1 MDWYIIFL
9 NLSFLWSYQNGV
21 RLKNYRGMGSL
32 EAMAKGS
39 DARYLGDKSRLKI
52 AQGVSGSV
60 AAKGSV
66 LRLVPYTMQAVK
78 QGLQDLGVAS
88 IHAAHDALKS
98 GTIRLE
104 VHISSPCSLLNV
116 LRKFNSRCLCSSFD
130 KLINLKLFSLR
141 LSLLYLELL
150 FSKCG

>member
-1 MDWYIIFL
+1 
-9 NLSFLWSYQNGV
+9 
-21 RLKNYRGMGSL
+21 MGSL

-66 LRLVPYTMQAVK
+66 LRLVPYTMHAVK

-88 IHAAHDALKS
+88 IHAAHDALKF

-104 VHISSPCSLLNV
+104 VNISSPPGSLLNF
-116 LRKFNSRCLCSSFD
+116 LRNFNSRCLCNSFA
-130 KLINLKLFSLR
+130 KFINLNVFLLR
-141 LSLLYLELL
+141 SSLLPP
-150 FSKCG
+150 FRTVVRKCG